1 MATNDVVAKHIEA
14 FNSKNAEAETYA
26 ADAELIAPGAS
37 IKGRE
42 NVLGFLSVFHMAFP
56 DGRLEVKQSL
66 VDGSYAVNEGSF
78 VGTHTGV
85 LQSPAGE
92 IPATG
97 KAVNLRWAAV
107 YEIRG
112 SELAY
117 EHLFFDQMELLGQ
130 LGLLPS

>member
-1 MATNDVVAKHIEA
+1 MATNEAVAKHIEA
-14 FNSKNAEAETYA
+14 FNSRNPEAETFA
-26 ADAELIAPGAS
+26 ADAELIAPGAVM
-37 IKGRE
+37 KGRE
-42 NVLGFLSVFHMAFP
+42 NILGFLSVFQQAFP

-66 VDGSYAVNEGSF
+66 VDGSLAVNEGSF

-92 IPATG
+92 IAPTG
-97 KAVNLRWAAV
+97 KAVNFRWTAV

-117 EHLFFDQMELLGQ
+117 EHLYFDQMELLGQ
-130 LGLLPS
+130 LGLLPA